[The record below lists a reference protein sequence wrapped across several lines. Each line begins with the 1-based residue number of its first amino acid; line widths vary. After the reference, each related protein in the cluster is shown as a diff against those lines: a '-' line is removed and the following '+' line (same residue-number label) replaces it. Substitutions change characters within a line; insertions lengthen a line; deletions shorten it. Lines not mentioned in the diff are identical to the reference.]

1 MKNSLLKYLPCL
13 MLTACVSAE
22 LESPVEVP
30 DGAELISIRSEIKQ
44 VHTRRVEDG
53 GFADG
58 DAIGVYVVNHEG
70 GQPGS
75 LAPDGNHATNVKFTF
90 DEDAYKWDP
99 ETPVYWKDKVTP
111 VDAYGYYPY
120 REDIPDVRSMPFT
133 VCSNQS
139 EEDEDSGLGGYEAS
153 DFLWAKASGV
163 SPSSGMI
170 SLEHNHMMASVMV
183 SLVPGEGF
191 TDEEWAA
198 LDKTVMVESTHLA
211 SFMDLST
218 GEVTVDESSGVQPI
232 VAVKDGEDWRAIV
245 VPQTVEKG
253 AALISITVN
262 GFGFH
267 LTRESMMTFHQGK
280 MHKFTIQVQNSI
292 PTGDYQFKILDEAVT
307 VWESELVSHNGTVR
321 EYICVHVPEAGQLNK
336 AFEDLCINPSDI
348 TRLKLTGYITEADFE
363 YIKEKIPLLEALNLK
378 DVRLVDCGFRYRRY
392 INEIAYESV
401 QVKGYDIL
409 PEFCCDGL
417 QNLRSI
423 TFPDKLTMI
432 GKKAFYNTQLEGDL
446 IIPEGVTYIGE
457 SAFANINIDGTWW
470 NEYSGLVDNHL
481 IGKLVLP
488 SSLRYIGN
496 YAFEKCDFHCDLILP
511 SELEYIGD
519 FAFSGCSNMTGR
531 IMLPK
536 TLKKLC
542 RNSFAFMEKVT
553 GTVVIPDGL
562 TIISESLFFGTSITG
577 VIIPETVTIIG
588 RNAFLRTRLGGDL
601 VIPNSVTDIGE
612 YAFRETAITSVQFS
626 ENLYSLGRESFR
638 QCDQLQGIVRI
649 PETLTSI
656 PIGCFSA
663 CSKLEGVIMHP
674 DVEHVP
680 SGAFW
685 NCYSLNYLR
694 SEAIKPP
701 VLDGVPYGV
710 PKDNFTVE
718 VPESAVDAYRSA
730 PYWNE
735 FKRISSYRG
744 FVCRPSSAN
753 VLNAGGSR
761 EIILNADADWTM
773 TSCPEW
779 CHMSAG
785 SGHKKTTLTLT
796 IDPLPHGQGNRF
808 GTIEFKLDDS
818 DEHYTHMTVGQYD
831 YEYEEDEYVP
841 LQKSSKGN
849 GIDIFIVGDGYDAAD
864 ISTGL
869 YLEDMRQEM
878 EYFFAVEP
886 YKTYR
891 DYFDVH
897 TAIALSYESGIG
909 TLNTLRNVK
918 FETTYGDF
926 DNARI
931 NGNSEAVVEYA
942 VETVEEITSDNIHQL
957 TAIVIPNTD
966 LYDGVTTMWTNG
978 TAVAFCPKSS
988 ADYPSDARGL
998 IQHEAGG
1005 HAFGKLGDEYIY
1017 HNGFIQTCKCSCCE
1031 HAEGILD
1038 AQARGWYR
1046 NLSLNGKYKE
1056 IEWTHLVFDPRYS
1069 DIVDVYEGGYFHRRG
1084 VYRSEYNS
1092 CMNNNVPYFST
1103 ISRQAIVERIMEY
1116 AGEEFSFE
1124 DFVAKDSREW
1134 GIDFTDSAQTRSM
1147 TESDL
1152 SIPVHRHHP
1161 IVIEG
1166 SPLD

>member
-70 GQPGS
+70 GQPGA

-139 EEDEDSGLGGYEAS
+139 EEDEDSGLGGYETS

-198 LDKTVMVESTHLA
+198 LDKTVMVENTHLA
-211 SFMDLST
+211 SFVDLST
-218 GEVTVDESSGVQPI
+218 GQVTVDESSGVQPI

-280 MHKFTIQVQNSI
+280 MHKFTIQVQNSM

-321 EYICVHVPEAGQLNK
+321 EYVSVHVPEAGRLKQIIELMDISPLSISNLK
-336 AFEDLCINPSDI
+336 VTGRLTREDFDYIKEAMPYLEAINMYDASLVDSYLDGEYHNDVIPPAAFENMHSLKYVTFPKKLKKIGPTAFED
-348 TRLKLTGYITEADFE
+348 TGLTGS
-363 YIKEKIPLLEALNLK
+363 
-378 DVRLVDCGFRYRRY
+378 LV
-392 INEIAYESV
+392 
-401 QVKGYDIL
+401 
-409 PEFCCDGL
+409 
-417 QNLRSI
+417 
-423 TFPDKLTMI
+423 
-432 GKKAFYNTQLEGDL
+432 
-446 IIPEGVTYIGE
+446 IPEGVSYIGNNAFSSYGGSINLTGELILPSTLEYIGSSAFSNCGFTGELRLPESLNYLGTYAFSWNDFTGRLVIPLSLEEIPASCFSSCLKITEVVIPEGVVKIGEEAFYRVGIRTVIFPESLRIIDDSAFEGSNYSGHLVLPSNIEYIGERAFAFTQITGIDFPEGLTFCGE
-457 SAFANINIDGTWW
+457 SAFYFDK
-470 NEYSGLVDNHL
+470 ELSG
-481 IGKLVLP
+481 VLEFP
-488 SSLRYIGN
+488 ASL
-496 YAFEKCDFHCDLILP
+496 K
-511 SELEYIGD
+511 
-519 FAFSGCSNMTGR
+519 
-531 IMLPK
+531 
-536 TLKKLC
+536 
-542 RNSFAFMEKVT
+542 
-553 GTVVIPDGL
+553 VIPD
-562 TIISESLFFGTSITG
+562 
-577 VIIPETVTIIG
+577 
-588 RNAFLRTRLGGDL
+588 D
-601 VIPNSVTDIGE
+601 
-612 YAFRETAITSVQFS
+612 
-626 ENLYSLGRESFR
+626 
-638 QCDQLQGIVRI
+638 
-649 PETLTSI
+649 
-656 PIGCFSA
+656 CFA
-663 CSKLEGVIMHP
+663 YCSKLEGVVI
-674 DVEHVP
+674 P
-680 SGAFW
+680 SGLESIGSYAFRG
-685 NCYSLNYLR
+685 CTSLA
-694 SEAIKPP
+694 AITSKALVPP
-701 VLDGVPYGV
+701 VMDSNNVFDEV
-710 PKDNFTVE
+710 PKDNFALE
-718 VPESAVDAYRSA
+718 VPEESINTYRSA

-785 SGHKKTTLTLT
+785 SGHKKTTLTLR
-796 IDPLPHGQGNRF
+796 IDHLPHGQGNRY

-864 ISTGL
+864 ISSGL

-909 TLNTLRNVK
+909 TLNALRNVK
-918 FETTYGDF
+918 FETTYGNF
-926 DNARI
+926 GNARI

-957 TAIVIPNTD
+957 TAVVIPNAD
-966 LYDGVTTMWTNG
+966 LYDGVTNMWTNG

-1017 HNGFIQTCKCSCCE
+1017 HNGFIQTCNCTCCK
-1031 HAEGILD
+1031 HTEGILD

-1084 VYRSEYNS
+1084 VFRSENNS

-1134 GIDFTDSAQTRSM
+1134 GLDFTDPAQTRSM

>member
-30 DGAELISIRSEIKQ
+30 DGAEQISIRSEIKQ

-198 LDKTVMVESTHLA
+198 LDKTVMVENTHLA
-211 SFMDLST
+211 SLVDLST
-218 GEVTVDESSGVQPI
+218 GEVTVDESSGLQPI

-280 MHKFTIQVQNSI
+280 MHKFTIQVQNNI
-292 PTGDYQFKILDEAVT
+292 PTGDYQFTLIDESVV
-307 VWESELVSHNGTVR
+307 VWESELISHNGAVR
-321 EYICVHVPEAGQLNK
+321 EYLTVNVNKFGGLKQALQDCGLDPGTIRCIKLVGQID
-336 AFEDLCINPSDI
+336 ETDC
-348 TRLKLTGYITEADFE
+348 E
-363 YIKEKIPLLEALNLK
+363 YIRKSMPFVDAINAHDVSFKNNVIPRDAFSNLVCLRNFVFPKELKI
-378 DVRLVDCGFRYRRY
+378 
-392 INEIAYESV
+392 I
-401 QVKGYDIL
+401 
-409 PEFCCDGL
+409 
-417 QNLRSI
+417 RS
-423 TFPDKLTMI
+423 F
-432 GKKAFYNTQLEGDL
+432 AFAGTQLEGDL
-446 IIPEGVTYIGE
+446 IIPEGVERIEDFAFSSE
-457 SAFANINIDGTWW
+457 SLAEFLDKVENNLTG
-470 NEYSGLVDNHL
+470 VL
-481 IGKLVLP
+481 ILP
-488 SSLRYIGN
+488 ASLRYIGE
-496 YAFEKCDFHCDLILP
+496 YAFYKCKFTCELLLP
-511 SELEYIGD
+511 NNLEFIGD
-519 FAFSGCSNMTGR
+519 GAFGGCDRLYG
-531 IMLPK
+531 
-536 TLKKLC
+536 
-542 RNSFAFMEKVT
+542 
-553 GTVVIPDGL
+553 DL
-562 TIISESLFFGTSITG
+562 TIPEGISRINDACFANTKGLNGR
-577 VIIPETVTIIG
+577 VIIPEGVAEIEQS
-588 RNAFLRTRLGGDL
+588 AFAQSG
-601 VIPNSVTDIGE
+601 
-612 YAFRETAITSVQFS
+612 ITSVSIPQSVSVIRDGAFANS
-626 ENLYSLGRESFR
+626 SIQGPLFLPENLVYLGSRAFAST
-638 QCDQLQGIVRI
+638 RI
-649 PETLTSI
+649 TYIDLPETLRRLPSSTFQNCKELRDTIKI
-656 PIGCFSA
+656 PEEAIAIDAECFSG
-663 CSKLEGVIMHP
+663 CDKLEAVIL
-674 DVEHVP
+674 P
-680 SGAFW
+680 SGLEEIGDYAFE
-685 NCYSLNYLR
+685 NCFSLGYLYSAAYT
-694 SEAIKPP
+694 PP
-701 VLDGVPYGV
+701 QMNNASPFYGV

-730 PYWNE
+730 PNWNE

-761 EIILNADADWTM
+761 EIVLNADADWTM
-773 TSCPEW
+773 TSCPDW

-785 SGHKKTTLTLT
+785 SGHKKTTLILT

-849 GIDIFIVGDGYDAAD
+849 GIDIFIAGDGYDAAD

-926 DNARI
+926 GNDRI
-931 NGNSEAVVEYA
+931 NGNSEAVIEYA

-957 TAIVIPNTD
+957 TAIVIPNAD

-978 TAVAFCPKSS
+978 TAVAFCPKSC
-988 ADYPSDARGL
+988 ADYPNDARGL

-1017 HNGFIQTCKCSCCE
+1017 HNGFIQTCNCYCCE

-1038 AQARGWYR
+1038 AQSRGWYR

-1084 VYRSEYNS
+1084 VFRSENNS

-1134 GIDFTDSAQTRSM
+1134 GIDFTDPAQTRSM

>member
-1 MKNSLLKYLPCL
+1 MKNNLLKYLPCL

-22 LESPVEVP
+22 LESPVEVH
-30 DGAELISIRSEIKQ
+30 DSAELISIRSEIKQ

-58 DAIGVYVVNHEG
+58 DAIGVYIVNHEG
-70 GQPGS
+70 GQPGA

-120 REDIPDVRSMPFT
+120 REDIPNVRSMPFA
-133 VCSNQS
+133 VCPNQS
-139 EEDEDSGLGGYEAS
+139 EKDADSGLGGYEAS
-153 DFLWAKASGV
+153 DFLWAKTSGV

-183 SLVPGEGF
+183 TLVPGEGF
-191 TDEEWAA
+191 TDEEWAT
-198 LDKTVMVESTHLA
+198 LDKTVMVENTHLA
-211 SFMDLST
+211 SFVDLST
-218 GEVTVDESSGVQPI
+218 GQVTVDESSGLQPI

-245 VPQTVEKG
+245 VPQTIDKG
-253 AALISITVN
+253 TALISITVN

-267 LTRESMMTFHQGK
+267 LIRESMMTFHQGK
-280 MHKFTIQVQNSI
+280 MHKFTIQVHNSI

-307 VWESELVSHNGTVR
+307 VWESDLISHGDVVK
-321 EYICVHVPEAGQLNK
+321 EYQVVYVPEYGSLAESMELL
-336 AFEDLCINPSDI
+336 EYDLKMIKNLKIIGKINYYDC
-348 TRLKLTGYITEADFE
+348 KYIQNNMPYIEAINAYEATFE
-363 YIKEKIPLLEALNLK
+363 YDEIPETAFTQLSCLK
-378 DVRLVDCGFRYRRY
+378 TFVFPRY
-392 INEIAYESV
+392 IKAIGDYAFIETSLS
-401 QVKGYDIL
+401 GDLIL
-409 PEFCCDGL
+409 PEGL
-417 QNLRSI
+417 ERI
-423 TFPDKLTMI
+423 
-432 GKKAFYNTQLEGDL
+432 E
-446 IIPEGVTYIGE
+446 E
-457 SAFANINIDGTWW
+457 SAFRNAGW
-470 NEYSGLVDNHL
+470 SGGAWGYEWQQIHNNL
-481 IGKLVLP
+481 IGKLELP
-488 SSLRYIGN
+488 STLKFIGEGAFSDCKFTGSL
-496 YAFEKCDFHCDLILP
+496 LLP
-511 SELEYIGD
+511 ENVEYIGAY
-519 FAFSGCSNMTGR
+519 AFSGCSGFKGR
-531 IMLPK
+531 LVLPK
-536 TLKKLC
+536 GMTEIC
-542 RNSFAFMEKVT
+542 GGSFD
-553 GTVVIPDGL
+553 GTKGLSGELVIPDG
-562 TIISESLFFGTSITG
+562 
-577 VIIPETVTIIG
+577 VTIIG
-588 RNAFLRTRLGGDL
+588 G
-601 VIPNSVTDIGE
+601 
-612 YAFRETAITSVQFS
+612 YAFRNSGISSVKFPESLKIIEKDSGLGYEGGAFEGSSLKGEVVLPNALSYLGGGTFKNTSITAVILPEKLPYLEPRTFEYCS
-626 ENLYSLGRESFR
+626 ELQDTIVIPSNMAYIGERCFAGCEKLDAIIISDGVEEIKDRAFENCFSLGYIYSQALVPPAMNSISPFN
-638 QCDQLQGIVRI
+638 GI
-649 PETLTSI
+649 
-656 PIGCFSA
+656 
-663 CSKLEGVIMHP
+663 
-674 DVEHVP
+674 
-680 SGAFW
+680 
-685 NCYSLNYLR
+685 
-694 SEAIKPP
+694 
-701 VLDGVPYGV
+701 

-779 CHMSAG
+779 CHMSAD

-796 IDPLPHGQGNRF
+796 IDPLPHGQRNRF
-808 GTIEFKLDDS
+808 GTIEFKLDDG
-818 DEHYTHMTVGQYD
+818 DEHYTYLNVGQYD

-841 LQKSSKGN
+841 LQKSSKEN

-864 ISTGL
+864 ISSGL
-869 YLEDMRQEM
+869 YLEDMRQGI

-926 DNARI
+926 VNERI

-942 VETVEEITSDNIHQL
+942 VETVEEITSDNIHLL
-957 TAIVIPNTD
+957 TAIVIPNAD

-988 ADYPSDARGL
+988 ADYPGDARGL

-1017 HNGFIQTCKCSCCE
+1017 HNDFIQTCQCTCCK
-1031 HAEGILD
+1031 HSDDILD
-1038 AQARGWYR
+1038 AQSRGWYR

-1069 DIVDVYEGGYFHRRG
+1069 DIVDVYEGGYFHKRG

-1116 AGEEFSFE
+1116 AGEEFSFK

-1134 GIDFTDSAQTRSM
+1134 GIDFTDHAQTKSM

-1152 SIPVHRHHP
+1152 STPVHRHHP

>member
-1 MKNSLLKYLPCL
+1 

-22 LESPVEVP
+22 LESPVEVL
-30 DGAELISIRSEIKQ
+30 DGAEQISIRSEIKQ

-120 REDIPDVRSMPFT
+120 REDIPDVISMPFT

-198 LDKTVMVESTHLA
+198 LDKTVMVENTHLA
-211 SFMDLST
+211 SFVDLST
-218 GEVTVDESSGVQPI
+218 GQVTVDESSGLQPI

-280 MHKFTIQVQNSI
+280 MHKFTIQVQNNI
-292 PTGDYQFKILDEAVT
+292 PTGDYQFTLIDESVV
-307 VWESELVSHNGTVR
+307 VWESELISHNGAVR
-321 EYICVHVPEAGQLNK
+321 EYLTVNVNKFGGLKQALQDCGLDPGTIRCIKLVGQID
-336 AFEDLCINPSDI
+336 ETDC
-348 TRLKLTGYITEADFE
+348 E
-363 YIKEKIPLLEALNLK
+363 YIRKFMPFVDAINAHDVSFKNNVIPRDAFSNLVCLRNFVFPKELKI
-378 DVRLVDCGFRYRRY
+378 
-392 INEIAYESV
+392 I
-401 QVKGYDIL
+401 
-409 PEFCCDGL
+409 
-417 QNLRSI
+417 RS
-423 TFPDKLTMI
+423 F
-432 GKKAFYNTQLEGDL
+432 AFAGTQLEGDL
-446 IIPEGVTYIGE
+446 IIPEGVERIEDFAFSSE
-457 SAFANINIDGTWW
+457 SLAESLDKVENNLTG
-470 NEYSGLVDNHL
+470 VL
-481 IGKLVLP
+481 ILP
-488 SSLRYIGN
+488 ASLRYIGE
-496 YAFEKCDFHCDLILP
+496 YAFYKCKFTCELLLP
-511 SELEYIGD
+511 NNLEFIGD
-519 FAFSGCSNMTGR
+519 GAFGGCDRLYG
-531 IMLPK
+531 
-536 TLKKLC
+536 
-542 RNSFAFMEKVT
+542 
-553 GTVVIPDGL
+553 DL
-562 TIISESLFFGTSITG
+562 TIPEGISRINDACFANTKGLNGR
-577 VIIPETVTIIG
+577 VIIPEGVAEIEKS
-588 RNAFLRTRLGGDL
+588 AFAQSG
-601 VIPNSVTDIGE
+601 
-612 YAFRETAITSVQFS
+612 ITSVSIPQGVSVIRDGAFANS
-626 ENLYSLGRESFR
+626 SIQGPLFLPENLVYLGSRAFAST
-638 QCDQLQGIVRI
+638 RI
-649 PETLTSI
+649 TYIDLPETLRRLPSSTFQNCKELRDTIKI
-656 PIGCFSA
+656 PEEAIAIDAECFSG
-663 CSKLEGVIMHP
+663 CDKLEAVIL
-674 DVEHVP
+674 P
-680 SGAFW
+680 SGLEEIGDYAFE
-685 NCYSLNYLR
+685 NCFSLGYLYSAAYT
-694 SEAIKPP
+694 PP
-701 VLDGVPYGV
+701 QMNNASPFYGV

-730 PYWNE
+730 PNWNE

-761 EIILNADADWTM
+761 EIVLNADADWTM
-773 TSCPEW
+773 TSCPDW

-957 TAIVIPNTD
+957 TAVVIPNAD

-1017 HNGFIQTCKCSCCE
+1017 HNGFIQTCNCSCCE

-1038 AQARGWYR
+1038 AHSRGWYR

>member
-120 REDIPDVRSMPFT
+120 REDIPDVISMPFT

-139 EEDEDSGLGGYEAS
+139 EEEEDTGLGGYEAS

-198 LDKTVMVESTHLA
+198 LDKTVMVENTHLA
-211 SFMDLST
+211 SFVDLST
-218 GEVTVDESSGVQPI
+218 GQVTVDESSGLQPI

-280 MHKFTIQVQNSI
+280 MHKFTIQVQNNI
-292 PTGDYQFKILDEAVT
+292 PTGDYQFTLIDESVV
-307 VWESELVSHNGTVR
+307 VWESELISHNGAVR
-321 EYICVHVPEAGQLNK
+321 EYLTVNVNKFGGLKQALQDCGLDPGIIRCIKLVGQID
-336 AFEDLCINPSDI
+336 ETDC
-348 TRLKLTGYITEADFE
+348 E
-363 YIKEKIPLLEALNLK
+363 YIRKSMPFVEAINAHDVSFKNNVIPRDAFSNLVCLRNFVFPKELKI
-378 DVRLVDCGFRYRRY
+378 
-392 INEIAYESV
+392 I
-401 QVKGYDIL
+401 
-409 PEFCCDGL
+409 
-417 QNLRSI
+417 RS
-423 TFPDKLTMI
+423 F
-432 GKKAFYNTQLEGDL
+432 AFAGTQLEGDL
-446 IIPEGVTYIGE
+446 IIPEGVERIEDFAFSSE
-457 SAFANINIDGTWW
+457 SLAESLDKVENNLTG
-470 NEYSGLVDNHL
+470 VL
-481 IGKLVLP
+481 ILP
-488 SSLRYIGN
+488 ASLRYIGE
-496 YAFEKCDFHCDLILP
+496 YAFYKCKFTCELLLP
-511 SELEYIGD
+511 NNLEFIGD
-519 FAFSGCSNMTGR
+519 GAFGGCDRLYG
-531 IMLPK
+531 
-536 TLKKLC
+536 
-542 RNSFAFMEKVT
+542 
-553 GTVVIPDGL
+553 DL
-562 TIISESLFFGTSITG
+562 TIPEGISRINDACFANTKGLNGR
-577 VIIPETVTIIG
+577 VIIPEGVAEIEQS
-588 RNAFLRTRLGGDL
+588 AFAQSG
-601 VIPNSVTDIGE
+601 
-612 YAFRETAITSVQFS
+612 ITSVSIPQSVSVIRDGAFANS
-626 ENLYSLGRESFR
+626 SIQGPLFLPENLVYLGSRAFAST
-638 QCDQLQGIVRI
+638 RI
-649 PETLTSI
+649 TYIDLPETLRRLPSSTFQNCKELRDTIKI
-656 PIGCFSA
+656 PEEAIAIDAECFSG
-663 CSKLEGVIMHP
+663 CDKLEAVIL
-674 DVEHVP
+674 P
-680 SGAFW
+680 SGLEEIGDYAFE
-685 NCYSLNYLR
+685 NCFSLGYLYSAAYT
-694 SEAIKPP
+694 PP
-701 VLDGVPYGV
+701 QMNNASPFYGV

-730 PYWNE
+730 PNWNE

-761 EIILNADADWTM
+761 EIVLNADADWTM
-773 TSCPEW
+773 TSCPDW

-957 TAIVIPNTD
+957 TAVVIPNAD

-1017 HNGFIQTCKCSCCE
+1017 HNGFIQTCNCSCCE

-1038 AQARGWYR
+1038 AHSRGWYR

-1134 GIDFTDSAQTRSM
+1134 GIDITDPAQTRSM
-1147 TESDL
+1147 TEYDL

>member
-58 DAIGVYVVNHEG
+58 DAIGVYVVNHED
-70 GQPGS
+70 GQPGA

-120 REDIPDVRSMPFT
+120 REDIPDVRSMPFV

-139 EEDEDSGLGGYEAS
+139 EEDEDTGLGGYEAS
-153 DFLWAKASGV
+153 DFLWAKASVV

-198 LDKTVMVESTHLA
+198 LDKTVMVENTHLA
-211 SFMDLST
+211 SFVDLST
-218 GEVTVDESSGVQPI
+218 GQVTVDESSGLQPI

-280 MHKFTIQVQNSI
+280 MHKFTIQVQNNI
-292 PTGDYQFKILDEAVT
+292 PTGDYQFTLIDESVV
-307 VWESELVSHNGTVR
+307 VWESELISHNGSVR
-321 EYICVHVPEAGQLNK
+321 EYLTVNVNKFGGLKVAMQDRGLDPETIR
-336 AFEDLCINPSDI
+336 CI
-348 TRLKLTGYITEADFE
+348 KLVGRIDDTDCE
-363 YIKEKIPLLEALNLK
+363 YIRESMPFVEAINAYDVSFKNNVIPRDAFSNLVCLRNFVFPKVLKI
-378 DVRLVDCGFRYRRY
+378 
-392 INEIAYESV
+392 I
-401 QVKGYDIL
+401 
-409 PEFCCDGL
+409 
-417 QNLRSI
+417 RS
-423 TFPDKLTMI
+423 F
-432 GKKAFYNTQLEGDL
+432 AFAGTQLEGDL
-446 IIPEGVTYIGE
+446 IIPEGVHTIEDY
-457 SAFANINIDGTWW
+457 AFCTSLLD
-470 NEYSGLVDNHL
+470 EYSEVENNLTGVL
-481 IGKLVLP
+481 ILP
-488 SSLRYIGN
+488 ASLRYIG
-496 YAFEKCDFHCDLILP
+496 
-511 SELEYIGD
+511 EY
-519 FAFSGCSNMTGR
+519 AFSGCKFTCELL
-531 IMLPK
+531 LPNN
-536 TLKKLC
+536 LEFIGGGA
-542 RNSFAFMEKVT
+542 FA
-553 GTVVIPDGL
+553 GCDRLYGDL
-562 TIISESLFFGTSITG
+562 TIPEGISRINHTCFAITKG
-577 VIIPETVTIIG
+577 LNGRVIIPEGVAEIEG
-588 RNAFLRTRLGGDL
+588 NAFYQSG
-601 VIPNSVTDIGE
+601 
-612 YAFRETAITSVQFS
+612 ITSVSIPQSVSVIRDWAFANS
-626 ENLYSLGRESFR
+626 SIQGPLFLPENLVYLGSWAFAST
-638 QCDQLQGIVRI
+638 RI
-649 PETLTSI
+649 TYIDLPETLRRLPSSTFQNCKELRDTIKI
-656 PIGCFSA
+656 PEEAIAIDAECFSG
-663 CSKLEGVIMHP
+663 CDKLEAVIL
-674 DVEHVP
+674 P
-680 SGAFW
+680 SGLEEIGDYAFE
-685 NCYSLNYLR
+685 NCFSLGYLYSAAYT
-694 SEAIKPP
+694 PP
-701 VLDGVPYGV
+701 HMNNASSFYGV

-730 PYWNE
+730 PNWNE

-796 IDPLPHGQGNRF
+796 IDPLLHGQGNRF

-831 YEYEEDEYVP
+831 YEYEEDEYVS

-926 DNARI
+926 GNARI

-957 TAIVIPNTD
+957 TAVVIPNAD

-1092 CMNNNVPYFST
+1092 CMNNNVPYFSA

-1124 DFVAKDSREW
+1124 AFVARDSREW
-1134 GIDFTDSAQTRSM
+1134 GIDFTDPVQTRSM